1 MQVTLNLFVTGYHPE
16 VVICSINNLFVDCN
30 DADDDISPST
40 LPNSL
45 YRNEY
50 FLQIFFWQTGECYQ
64 LSLSNVSFVFQK
76 FWVSEPSILLR
87 IESPKND
94 IRQHLLRVSSSI
106 SEMETESLV
115 YLQSIQDDEYCRED
129 DLYEFYKY
137 LLKAQAAELSIPMR
151 SIMGMEELVRTE
163 EAYVKDLNTFVD
175 VFVVPF
181 EEAIHVK
188 LLPNDLLA
196 DVLPSVFQ
204 DWIQLTS
211 LHMEFL
217 QVSHFI
223 INPRNDT
230 SSCKQ
235 SLYWNMLEQV
245 QTRQQFIGALIANR
259 LCVEWKQPY
268 IDYISNYDIRN
279 KRLCCLREK
288 DAVLNDFIR
297 RCEASPKCQGLCFTS
312 FLIKPVQRV
321 TKYDLLLREIET
333 GCNCP
338 YQEARLAI
346 RELLSTIEQR

>member
-1 MQVTLNLFVTGYHPE
+1 M
-16 VVICSINNLFVDCN
+16 
-30 DADDDISPST
+30 
-40 LPNSL
+40 
-45 YRNEY
+45 
-50 FLQIFFWQTGECYQ
+50 
-64 LSLSNVSFVFQK
+64 FQK

-297 RCEASPKCQGLCFTS
+297 KQHKQNIFALSYYRYNRKVRGKSQVSRPLLYQFSYQASAKS
-312 FLIKPVQRV
+312 
-321 TKYDLLLREIET
+321 Y
-333 GCNCP
+333 
-338 YQEARLAI
+338 
-346 RELLSTIEQR
+346 